1 MRATYTRNLFTG
13 DCRINIK
20 TCSEALNY
28 MSEIYGFIKDTG
40 IPCRMNTDFYGV
52 SFSIR
57 GCEQLE
63 QDIPKIM
70 QFIDD
75 LTNGRIKR

>member
-1 MRATYTRNLFTG
+1 
-13 DCRINIK
+13 
-20 TCSEALNY
+20 